1 METAQAWKLLPE
13 VAQTKKLSSIS
24 TTLYSRRPND
34 FSNYHSGWQSEHRE
48 APRDL
53 APWKQQTDNSDNT
66 MRIVI
71 IAPGS
76 RGDVQ
81 PYIALGKGL
90 QNAGHSIRLVSHSNF
105 EALVASY
112 GLEFWSFGNDV
123 KDAVENSEMR
133 ELTEK
138 GNFLLLMARM
148 AKEAQREALRFAE
161 GGLLAAQGMDVVLA
175 GIGGLFIGTAIAEKL
190 GIPLIQAYVFPFT
203 PTKEFSSVLTPK
215 LPPLFN
221 RFSHQL
227 ARQLMWQGFRSADTI
242 ARKKV
247 LNIPAADF
255 FGPYHS
261 RATRNMPIL
270 YGFSPSVIPAPSD
283 WNGNP
288 HITGYWFIEE
298 TNDWQPAS
306 ALLDFLQS
314 GPPPV
319 YIGFGSMSSRN
330 PEQTADLV
338 IQALAQTQQRAILL
352 SGWSGLSKK
361 NVPDSV
367 FMIDSIPHSWL
378 FPRVSA
384 VVHHG
389 GASTTAAG
397 LKAGIP
403 SVIIPFF
410 GDQPFWGQ
418 KIADLGVGSKP
429 IPRKKLTAE
438 SLARAIQ
445 EVITNEDIRQR
456 AAKLGKQIQ
465 AENGIG
471 SAVDIINQ
479 LEKRID
485 A

>member
-1 METAQAWKLLPE
+1 
-13 VAQTKKLSSIS
+13 
-24 TTLYSRRPND
+24 
-34 FSNYHSGWQSEHRE
+34 
-48 APRDL
+48 
-53 APWKQQTDNSDNT
+53 
-66 MRIVI
+66 MRILI

-90 QNAGHSIRLVSHSNF
+90 QNAGHSIRLVSHGNF

-133 ELTEK
+133 ALTEK
-138 GNFLLLMARM
+138 GNFLLLMAKM

-161 GGLLAAQGMDVVLA
+161 GGLLAAQGMDIVLS
-175 GIGGLFIGTAIAEKL
+175 GIGGVFIGTAIAEKL
-190 GIPLIQAYVFPFT
+190 DIPLVQAYVFPFT
-203 PTKEFSSVLTPK
+203 PTREFSSVLTPK
-215 LPPLFN
+215 LPAFLN

-227 ARQLMWQGFRSADTI
+227 TRQLMWQGFRSADTI

-247 LNIPAADF
+247 LNLPSAPLLGSYD
-255 FGPYHS
+255 S
-261 RATRNMPIL
+261 KSTQNMPVL
-270 YGFSPSVIPAPSD
+270 YGFSPSVIPAPTD
-283 WNGNP
+283 WDDNT
-288 HITGYWFIEE
+288 HITGYWFVEE
-298 TNDWQPAS
+298 AEDWQPPV

-319 YIGFGSMSSRN
+319 YIGFGSMSSQN

-338 IQALAQTQQRAILL
+338 IQALASTGQRAVLL
-352 SGWSGLSKK
+352 SGWSGLQRT
-361 NVPDSV
+361 NIPDSI
-367 FMIDSIPHSWL
+367 FMIDAIPHSWL
-378 FPRVSA
+378 FPRMSA
-384 VVHHG
+384 VIHHG

-397 LKAGIP
+397 LKAGVP

-418 KIADLGVGSKP
+418 RIADLGVGPKP

-438 SLARAIQ
+438 RLANAIR
-445 EVITNEDIRQR
+445 EVVTNEDMRQR

-465 AENGIG
+465 AENGIK
-471 SAVDIINQ
+471 SAVKIFSK
-479 LEKRID
+479 LEKRK
-485 A
+485 AA

>member
-1 METAQAWKLLPE
+1 
-13 VAQTKKLSSIS
+13 
-24 TTLYSRRPND
+24 
-34 FSNYHSGWQSEHRE
+34 
-48 APRDL
+48 
-53 APWKQQTDNSDNT
+53 

-90 QNAGHSIRLVSHSNF
+90 QNAGHYIRLVSHSNF
-105 EALVASY
+105 ESLVTSY

-138 GNFLLLMARM
+138 GNFLLLMAKM

-161 GGLLAAQGMDVVLA
+161 GGLLAAQGMDMALS

-190 GIPLIQAYVFPFT
+190 DISLVQAYVFPFT
-203 PTKEFSSVLTPK
+203 PTQEFSSVLTPK
-215 LPPLFN
+215 LPTFLN
-221 RFSHQL
+221 RLSHQL
-227 ARQLMWQGFRSADTI
+227 TRQLMWQGFRSADTI

-247 LNIPAADF
+247 LNIPAAPLM
-255 FGPYHS
+255 GPYESKSTH
-261 RATRNMPIL
+261 NMPVL

-283 WNGNP
+283 WNGNT
-288 HITGYWFIEE
+288 HITGYWFVDE
-298 TNDWQPAS
+298 TDDWQPPT
-306 ALLDFLQS
+306 ALIDFLQS
-314 GPPPV
+314 GSPPV
-319 YIGFGSMSSRN
+319 YIGFGSMGNRD

-338 IQALAQTQQRAILL
+338 IQALALANQRAVLL
-352 SGWSGLSKK
+352 SGWSGLQKN
-361 NVPDSV
+361 NVPDSI

-384 VVHHG
+384 VIHHG
-389 GASTTAAG
+389 GASTVAAG
-397 LKAGIP
+397 LRAGVP
-403 SVIIPFF
+403 SIVIPFF

-418 KIADLGVGSKP
+418 RIADLGVGTKP

-438 SLARAIQ
+438 RLANAIQ
-445 EVITNEDIRQR
+445 QVMINEDMRRR

-465 AENGIG
+465 TEDGIVA
-471 SAVDIINQ
+471 SIEIIGH
-479 LEKRID
+479 LEKRK
-485 A
+485 AA

>member
-1 METAQAWKLLPE
+1 
-13 VAQTKKLSSIS
+13 
-24 TTLYSRRPND
+24 
-34 FSNYHSGWQSEHRE
+34 
-48 APRDL
+48 
-53 APWKQQTDNSDNT
+53 

-90 QNAGHSIRLVSHSNF
+90 QNAGHYIRLVSHNNF
-105 EALVASY
+105 ELLVKSY

-138 GNFLLLMARM
+138 GNFLLLMAKM

-161 GGLLAAQGMDVVLA
+161 GGLMAAQGMNIVLS
-175 GIGGLFIGTAIAEKL
+175 GMGGLYIGIAIAEKL
-190 GIPLIQAYVFPFT
+190 DIPLVQAYVVPFT
-203 PTKEFSSVLTPK
+203 PTRELSSVLTPK
-215 LPPLFN
+215 LPTLLN

-227 ARQLMWQGFRSADTI
+227 TRQLMWQGFRSADAI

-247 LNIPAADF
+247 LNIPAAPLL
-255 FGPYHS
+255 GPYNSKSMH
-261 RATRNMPIL
+261 NMPIL

-283 WNGNP
+283 WNGNT
-288 HITGYWFIEE
+288 HITGYWFVDESD
-298 TNDWQPAS
+298 DWQPPA
-306 ALLDFLQS
+306 ALLDFMQS
-314 GPPPV
+314 GSSPV
-319 YIGFGSMSSRN
+319 YIGFGSMSNRN

-338 IQALAQTQQRAILL
+338 IQALALTNQRAILL
-352 SGWSGLSKK
+352 SGWGGLQKA
-361 NVPDSV
+361 NIPDSI
-367 FMIDSIPHSWL
+367 FMIDAIPHSWL

-384 VVHHG
+384 VIHHG

-397 LKAGIP
+397 LNAGVP

-418 KIADLGVGSKP
+418 RIADLGVGSKP

-438 SLARAIQ
+438 RLANAIR
-445 EVITNEDIRQR
+445 EVVTNEDMRQR

-465 AENGIG
+465 TENGIK
-471 SAVDIINQ
+471 SAVEIFNK
-479 LEKRID
+479 LEKRK
-485 A
+485 AA

>member
-1 METAQAWKLLPE
+1 
-13 VAQTKKLSSIS
+13 
-24 TTLYSRRPND
+24 
-34 FSNYHSGWQSEHRE
+34 
-48 APRDL
+48 
-53 APWKQQTDNSDNT
+53 

-90 QNAGHSIRLVSHSNF
+90 QDAGHTIRLVSHSNF
-105 EALVASY
+105 ESLITSY

-138 GNFLLLMARM
+138 GNFLLLMAKM

-161 GGLLAAQGMDVVLA
+161 GGLAAAQGMDLVLA
-175 GIGGLFIGTAIAEKL
+175 GIGGLYIGIAIAEKVN
-190 GIPLIQAYVFPFT
+190 IPLVQAYVFPFT
-203 PTKEFSSVLTPK
+203 PTQEFLSVLTPK
-215 LPPLFN
+215 LPAFLN
-221 RFSHQL
+221 RFSHQFT
-227 ARQLMWQGFRSADTI
+227 RQLMWQGFRSADTI

-247 LNIPAADF
+247 LNLPAAPLL
-255 FGPYHS
+255 GPYGS
-261 RATRNMPIL
+261 KSMQNMPIL
-270 YGFSPSVIPAPSD
+270 YGFSPSVIPVPSD
-283 WNGNP
+283 WNGNT
-288 HITGYWFIEE
+288 HITGYWFVEE
-298 TNDWQPAS
+298 AQDWQPPA

-314 GPPPV
+314 GSLPV
-319 YIGFGSMSSRN
+319 YIGFGSMSSQN

-338 IQALAQTQQRAILL
+338 IQALARANQRAILL
-352 SGWSGLSKK
+352 SGWSGLQKD
-361 NVPDSV
+361 NVPDSI

-389 GASTTAAG
+389 GAGTTAAG

-403 SVIIPFF
+403 SVVIPFF

-418 KIADLGVGSKP
+418 QVAELGVGPQP

-438 SLARAIQ
+438 SLANAIQ
-445 EVITNEDIRQR
+445 EVVTNEDMHLR

-465 AENGIG
+465 TENGIK
-471 SAVDIINQ
+471 SAVEIIGG
-479 LEKRID
+479 LEK
-485 A
+485 